1 MKRCV
6 CAILS
11 FIMCIALIVSALAV
25 SSDEAAPQ
33 DPAEMSLMSID
44 FSSMSIEELNEFIHN
59 IAIQSS
65 GGNDATSRAVI
76 VNLAWIAAAEIA
88 SKSGYP
94 CAGAI
99 VKSSALGEDYI
110 ESNGLLAKTIETTA
124 AFAHWKLNFEEES
137 IVFERPDNIDLAYA
151 IHKADIR
158 FNGNSSGG
166 RAIITDTFDFDF
178 ETDMEG
184 LFATIINDWGWL
196 SQFIGALYVINVQVD
211 IRL

>member
-65 GGNDATSRAVI
+65 GGDDR
-76 VNLAWIAAAEIA
+76 
-88 SKSGYP
+88 
-94 CAGAI
+94 
-99 VKSSALGEDYI
+99 LG
-110 ESNGLLAKTIETTA
+110 L
-124 AFAHWKLNFEEES
+124 
-137 IVFERPDNIDLAYA
+137 
-151 IHKADIR
+151 
-158 FNGNSSGG
+158 
-166 RAIITDTFDFDF
+166 
-178 ETDMEG
+178 
-184 LFATIINDWGWL
+184 
-196 SQFIGALYVINVQVD
+196 
-211 IRL
+211 